1 MPRKKPTIKKTSR
14 PTVEQV
20 ANSLD
25 RHERVCEQKWKENF
39 RRLDS
44 IESDINTANKRLWQI
59 AGIVIALLSSLVVNA
74 FFLCFSIK
82 KVP

>member
-1 MPRKKPTIKKTSR
+1 MPRKKATAKPRQSTKK

-20 ANSLD
+20 SNALD

-44 IESDINTANKRLWQI
+44 IESDINLQNTRLWQI
-59 AGIVIALLSSLVVNA
+59 AGIVITLLTSLVINA
-74 FFLCFSIK
+74 FFM
-82 KVP
+82 

>member
-74 FFLCFSIK
+74 FFL
-82 KVP
+82 

>member
-74 FFLCFSIK
+74 FFLWFSIK

>member
-1 MPRKKPTIKKTSR
+1 MPRKKTTSKKPLAKR

-20 ANSLD
+20 ANSLE

-44 IESDINTANKRLWQI
+44 IETDINTQNTRLWQV
-59 AGIVIALLSSLVVNA
+59 AGIVITLLTSLVINA
-74 FFLCFSIK
+74 FFM
-82 KVP
+82 

>member
-1 MPRKKPTIKKTSR
+1 MPRKKATAKPRQSTKR
-14 PTVEQV
+14 PSVEQE

-44 IESDINTANKRLWQI
+44 IESDINLQNPRLWQV
-59 AGIVIALLSSLVVNA
+59 AGIVITLLTSLVINA
-74 FFLCFSIK
+74 FFL
-82 KVP
+82 

>member
-1 MPRKKPTIKKTSR
+1 MPRKKPTSKKTSR

-44 IESDINTANKRLWQI
+44 IESDINTSNKRLWQI

-74 FFLCFSIK
+74 FFL
-82 KVP
+82 

>member
-1 MPRKKPTIKKTSR
+1 MPRKKTTAKPRQSTKK

-25 RHERVCEQKWKENF
+25 RHEKVCEQKWKENF

-44 IESDINTANKRLWQI
+44 IESDINLQNTRLWQV
-59 AGIVIALLSSLVVNA
+59 AGIVITLLTSLVINA
-74 FFLCFSIK
+74 FFM
-82 KVP
+82 

>member
-1 MPRKKPTIKKTSR
+1 MPRKKATAKPRQSTKK

-25 RHERVCEQKWKENF
+25 RHEKVCEQKWKENF

-44 IESDINTANKRLWQI
+44 IESDINLQNTRLWQV
-59 AGIVIALLSSLVVNA
+59 AGIVITLLTSLVINA
-74 FFLCFSIK
+74 FFM
-82 KVP
+82 

>member
-1 MPRKKPTIKKTSR
+1 MPKKATAKPRQSTKK

-25 RHERVCEQKWKENF
+25 RHEKVCEQKWKENF

-44 IESDINTANKRLWQI
+44 IESDINLQNTRLWQV
-59 AGIVIALLSSLVVNA
+59 AGIVITLLTSLVINA
-74 FFLCFSIK
+74 FFM
-82 KVP
+82 

>member
-1 MPRKKPTIKKTSR
+1 MPRKKATAKPRPSTKK

-44 IESDINTANKRLWQI
+44 IESDINLQNTRLWQI
-59 AGIVIALLSSLVVNA
+59 AGIVIGLLSSLVINA
-74 FFLCFSIK
+74 FFM
-82 KVP
+82 

>member
-1 MPRKKPTIKKTSR
+1 MPRKKTTSKKPLAKR

-20 ANSLD
+20 ANSLE

-44 IESDINTANKRLWQI
+44 IESDINTQNTRLWQV
-59 AGIVIALLSSLVVNA
+59 AGIVITLLTSLVINA
-74 FFLCFSIK
+74 FFM
-82 KVP
+82 

>member
-1 MPRKKPTIKKTSR
+1 MPRKKATAKPKSTTKR
-14 PTVEQV
+14 PSVEQV

-44 IESDINTANKRLWQI
+44 IESDINLQNTRLWQV
-59 AGIVIALLSSLVVNA
+59 AGVVITLLTSLVINA
-74 FFLCFSIK
+74 FFL
-82 KVP
+82 

>member
-1 MPRKKPTIKKTSR
+1 MKKQQTAKQKQSTKR

-20 ANSLD
+20 ANALD

-44 IESDINTANKRLWQI
+44 IESDINTTNKRLWQI
-59 AGIVIALLSSLVVNA
+59 AGIVIGLLSSLVINA
-74 FFLCFSIK
+74 FFI
-82 KVP
+82 

>member
-1 MPRKKPTIKKTSR
+1 MPRKKATAKPRTSTKK

-20 ANSLD
+20 SNALD

-44 IESDINTANKRLWQI
+44 IESDINLQNTRLWQV
-59 AGIVIALLSSLVVNA
+59 AGIVITLLTSLVVNA
-74 FFLCFSIK
+74 FFM
-82 KVP
+82 

>member
-1 MPRKKPTIKKTSR
+1 MKKQQTAKQKQSTKR

-20 ANSLD
+20 ANALD

-44 IESDINTANKRLWQI
+44 IESDISTQNKRLWQI
-59 AGIVIALLSSLVVNA
+59 AGIVITLLTSLVINA
-74 FFLCFSIK
+74 FFM
-82 KVP
+82 

>member
-1 MPRKKPTIKKTSR
+1 MPRKKATAKPRQSTKR
-14 PTVEQV
+14 PSVEQV

-44 IESDINTANKRLWQI
+44 IESDINLQNTRLWQV
-59 AGIVIALLSSLVVNA
+59 AGIVITLLTSLVINA
-74 FFLCFSIK
+74 FFL
-82 KVP
+82 

>member
-1 MPRKKPTIKKTSR
+1 MPRKKTTSKKPLAKR

-20 ANSLD
+20 ANSLE

-44 IESDINTANKRLWQI
+44 IETDINTQHTRLWQI
-59 AGIVIALLSSLVVNA
+59 AGIVITLLTSLVINA
-74 FFLCFSIK
+74 FFM
-82 KVP
+82 